1 MRAIV
6 VGAAALGLVA
16 ALAGCV
22 QPYAPPQLEFAMA
35 RVDPEDAADRAL
47 IGSVVGAALGTGLG
61 TTLAINPA
69 IGAVIGVESGAAI
82 GAAIG
87 AVTAQPIPDYAPI
100 PASAALAIPQ
110 YYDSWPPGYDSPPI
124 GTQAPPP
131 PLD

>member
-22 QPYAPPQLEFAMA
+22 QPYAPPQLEIAMA

-61 TTLAINPA
+61 TTFAINPA

-87 AVTAQPIPDYAPI
+87 AVTAHGSSARCR
-100 PASAALAIPQ
+100 PAAGNARWRCRRRAK
-110 YYDSWPPGYDSPPI
+110 
-124 GTQAPPP
+124 GTRR
-131 PLD
+131 